1 MWNKYIAYTM
11 ESIMLES
18 IFIPKFRF
26 VNIKNM

>member
-1 MWNKYIAYTM
+1 MWSKYIAYTM

-18 IFIPKFRF
+18 IFIPEFRF